1 MKTFRMNIN
10 EKNIGD
16 LRDENLRVDMEEVV
30 LTRYNSA
37 SNKQQK

>member
-1 MKTFRMNIN
+1 MKTFRMNTN

>member
-1 MKTFRMNIN
+1 MKTFRMNTN

-37 SNKQQK
+37 SNK